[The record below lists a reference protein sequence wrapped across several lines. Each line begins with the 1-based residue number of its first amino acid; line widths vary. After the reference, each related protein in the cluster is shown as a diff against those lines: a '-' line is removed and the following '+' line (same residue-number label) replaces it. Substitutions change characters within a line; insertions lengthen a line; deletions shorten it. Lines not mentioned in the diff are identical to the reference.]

1 MTFENP
7 FWAKYYDIAKTMNKY
22 ESSILLFPIVLRI
35 MQSLDFIP
43 GNHKPK
49 LIQTLYGRIIQSI
62 QENSNNVRREN
73 IQVKTNNKYPRNLAF
88 GDSN

>member
-1 MTFENP
+1 
-7 FWAKYYDIAKTMNKY
+7 MNKY
-22 ESSILLFPIVLRI
+22 ESSNLLFPIVLRI

-43 GNHKPK
+43 GNHKPR

-73 IQVKTNNKYPRNLAF
+73 IQAKTNNKYPINLAF